1 MSKSIWIGAV
11 FVTVLVLGGIAY
23 LQYGRQP
30 VVEQSGHAAIESSQ
44 ALPSAQPSA
53 SLTQDTI
60 ATPDAA
66 ALPGTDNDKVV
77 QSDLESLFGS
87 ALHDWLWP
95 DRIIQRIVATIDSL
109 DGEPVPLRLRPL
121 RYVEGLLMVDT
132 AENGSITLSPENSKR
147 YAPYV
152 DLFTRVD
159 AQRVA
164 SFYLRYQ
171 AQFQKAHEALGYSG
185 QSFNDRLLKT
195 VDHLLATPDVPPPI
209 KLARPHVLYEFD
221 DAHLERLSSGQKI
234 MLRMGSKNAEA
245 VKAKLRDIRA
255 ALVAPR

>member
-11 FVTVLVLGGIAY
+11 LVTVLVLGGIAY

-44 ALPSAQPSA
+44 TLPGAQPVA
-53 SLTQDTI
+53 PPAQDTI
-60 ATPDAA
+60 ATPDATA
-66 ALPGTDNDKVV
+66 VAGTEDDKAV
-77 QSDLESLFGS
+77 QGELESVFGS
-87 ALHDWLWP
+87 ALHNWLWP

-109 DGEPVPLRLRPL
+109 DGEPAPLRLRPL
-121 RYVEGLLMVDT
+121 RYVEGLPIVDT
-132 AENGSITLSPENSKR
+132 ADDGSLVLSPENSKR

-164 SFYLRYQ
+164 NFYLRYQ

-195 VDHLLATPDVPPPI
+195 IDHLLAAPEVPPPI
-209 KLARPHVLYEFD
+209 KLSRPHVLYEFD

-234 MLRMGSKNAEA
+234 MVRMGSKNAAA